1 MSGAVT
7 GRLAGKRALIT
18 GGAGGIGRKVAEMMA
33 REGASIALSDI
44 DGEAVQAAAQAVSNE
59 ADPKVIGLQ
68 HDVTDKDAWERVVA
82 EADEALG
89 GLNVL
94 VNNAGICIPGSVES
108 IDISDWDQ
116 TMDVDLR
123 SVFLGCRI
131 SLPVLAKSAP
141 GSIIN
146 ISSIAGLIA
155 SYNFVAYNTAK
166 AGVWM
171 LTKSVALQATR
182 QAYDVRV
189 NSIHPA
195 FIDTSMVDDV
205 VAGASPEENRA
216 KLARQVPM
224 KKIGTPEDVG
234 YACIYLASDES
245 GFMTGSEIKL
255 DGGIS
260 AM

>member
-1 MSGAVT
+1 M
-7 GRLAGKRALIT
+7 GRLSGKRALIT

-33 REGASIALSDI
+33 REGADVALSDLN
-44 DGEAVQAAAQAVSNE
+44 GEGAKAAAAEIAEQSGCKA
-59 ADPKVIGLQ
+59 IGLK
-68 HDVTDKDAWERVVA
+68 HDVTQLEHWERTVSSA
-82 EADEALG
+82 GEALG

-94 VNNAGICIPGSVES
+94 VNNAGICVPGSVED
-108 IDISDWDQ
+108 IDIADWDL
-116 TMDVDLR
+116 TMDVDLN
-123 SVFLGCRI
+123 SVFLGCRVG
-131 SLPVLAKSAP
+131 LPVLAKSAP

-182 QAYDVRV
+182 QGYDVRV

-195 FIDTSMVDDV
+195 FIDTSMVDEV

-245 GFMTGSEIKL
+245 GFVTGSEIKL

>member
-1 MSGAVT
+1 MSPAAK

-18 GGAGGIGRKVAEMMA
+18 GGAGGIGSKVAEMMA
-33 REGASIALSDI
+33 REGAEVALSDL
-44 DGEAVQAAAQAVSNE
+44 DGDAVQTTATAI
-59 ADPKVIGLQ
+59 ADRTGQTVVGLQ
-68 HDVTDKDAWERVVA
+68 HDVTDKAAWEQTVDA
-82 EADEALG
+82 AAQALG

-94 VNNAGICIPGSVES
+94 INNAGICIPGSVED
-108 IDISDWDQ
+108 IDMDDWDR

-123 SVFLGCRI
+123 SVFLGCRVG
-131 SLPVLAKSAP
+131 LPVLAKSAP

-182 QAYDVRV
+182 QGYDVRV

-195 FIDTSMVDDV
+195 FIDTTMVDDV

-234 YACIYLASDES
+234 HACIYLASDES
-245 GFMTGSEIKL
+245 GFMTASEIKL

>member
-1 MSGAVT
+1 MGAQAK
-7 GRLAGKRALIT
+7 GRLAGKRAMIT

-33 REGASIALSDI
+33 REGASVALSDLN
-44 DGEAVQAAAQAVSNE
+44 GKGAEEAAAQIAE
-59 ADPKVIGLQ
+59 ETGQAAIGLH
-68 HDVTDKDAWERVVA
+68 HDVTQLEAWEQAVA
-82 EADEALG
+82 AVDDALG

-94 VNNAGICIPGSVES
+94 VNNAGICIPGSVEHL
-108 IDISDWDQ
+108 DIADWDL
-116 TMDVDLR
+116 TMDVDLK
-123 SVFLGCRI
+123 SVFLGCRVA
-131 SLPVLAKSAP
+131 LPVLARSAP

-155 SYNFVAYNTAK
+155 SYNFAAYNTAK

-195 FIDTSMVDDV
+195 FINTSMVDEV
-205 VAGASPEENRA
+205 VAGASREENVA

-245 GFMTGSEIKL
+245 GFVTGSEIKL

>member
-1 MSGAVT
+1 M
-7 GRLAGKRALIT
+7 GRLSGKRALIT

-33 REGASIALSDI
+33 REGADVALSDLN
-44 DGEAVQAAAQAVSNE
+44 GQGAEAAATDIAEHFGCRAV
-59 ADPKVIGLQ
+59 GLK
-68 HDVTDKDAWERVVA
+68 HDVTLLEDWERTVA
-82 EADEALG
+82 AADEALG

-94 VNNAGICIPGSVES
+94 VNNAGICIPGSVED
-108 IDISDWDQ
+108 IDIADWDL
-116 TMDVDLR
+116 TMDVDLN
-123 SVFLGCRI
+123 SVFLGCRVA
-131 SLPVLAKSAP
+131 LPVLAKSAP

-182 QAYDVRV
+182 QGYDVRV

-195 FIDTSMVDDV
+195 FIDTSMVDNV
-205 VAGASPEENRA
+205 VGGASPEENRA

-245 GFMTGSEIKL
+245 GFVTGSEIKL

>member
-1 MSGAVT
+1 MT
-7 GRLAGKRALIT
+7 GRLNGKRALIT
-18 GGAGGIGRKVAEMMA
+18 GGARGIGARVGAMMA
-33 REGASIALSDI
+33 AEGADVALSDI
-44 DGEAVQAAAQAVSNE
+44 NGDGARTAAKQIAEETGRTTV
-59 ADPKVIGLQ
+59 GLD
-68 HDVTDKDAWERVVA
+68 HDVTSLDDWERVVA
-82 EADEALG
+82 EADTALG

-94 VNNAGICIPGSVES
+94 INNAGICIGGSVE
-108 IDISDWDQ
+108 DIALEDWQ
-116 TMDVDLR
+116 STMDIDLNA
-123 SVFLGCRI
+123 VFYGCRVA
-131 SLPVLAKSAP
+131 LPVLARSAP
-141 GSIIN
+141 GAIVN

-155 SYNFVAYNTAK
+155 SHHFVAYNTAK

-171 LTKSVALQATR
+171 LTKSVALQACR

-195 FIDTSMVDDV
+195 FIDTSMVDN
-205 VAGASPEENRA
+205 AIPGASRDEIVG

-224 KKIGTPEDVG
+224 KKIGSPDDVG
-234 YACIYLASDES
+234 HACIYLASDES

>member
-1 MSGAVT
+1 MGAAAT

-33 REGASIALSDI
+33 REGASVALSDLN
-44 DGEAVQAAAQAVSNE
+44 GEGAKAAAAEIARDTGCSAV
-59 ADPKVIGLQ
+59 GLQ
-68 HDVTDKDAWERVVA
+68 HDVTGLEAWERAVGA
-82 EADEALG
+82 ADEALG

-94 VNNAGICIPGSVES
+94 VNNAGICIPGSVEHL
-108 IDISDWDQ
+108 DIADWDL
-116 TMDVDLR
+116 TMDVDLK
-123 SVFLGCRI
+123 SVFLGCRV
-131 SLPVLAKSAP
+131 SLPVLARSAP

-155 SYNFVAYNTAK
+155 SYNFAAYNTAK

-171 LTKSVALQATR
+171 LTKSVALQAAR

-195 FIDTSMVDDV
+195 FIDTTMIDDV
-205 VAGASPEENRA
+205 VAGASREENRA

-245 GFMTGSEIKL
+245 GFVTGSEIKL

>member
-1 MSGAVT
+1 MA
-7 GRLAGKRALIT
+7 RLSGKRALIT
-18 GGAGGIGRKVAEMMA
+18 GGAGGIGRKVAGMMA
-33 REGASIALSDI
+33 REGADVALSDLNL
-44 DGEAVQAAAQAVSNE
+44 DGAEAAAAEIAEQTGRKA
-59 ADPKVIGLQ
+59 IGLK
-68 HDVTDKDAWERVVA
+68 HDVTQAEEWARVVG
-82 EADEALG
+82 EADDALG

-108 IDISDWDQ
+108 LEIADWDL
-116 TMDVDLR
+116 TMDVDLK
-123 SVFLGCRI
+123 SVFLGCRTA
-131 SLPVLAKSAP
+131 LPVLAKSAP

-155 SYNFVAYNTAK
+155 SYNFAAYNTAK

-171 LTKSVALQATR
+171 LTKSAALQATR
-182 QAYDVRV
+182 EAYDVRV

-195 FIDTSMVDDV
+195 FIDTTMVDDV
-205 VAGASPEENRA
+205 VGGASPEENRA

-245 GFMTGSEIKL
+245 GFVTGSEIKL